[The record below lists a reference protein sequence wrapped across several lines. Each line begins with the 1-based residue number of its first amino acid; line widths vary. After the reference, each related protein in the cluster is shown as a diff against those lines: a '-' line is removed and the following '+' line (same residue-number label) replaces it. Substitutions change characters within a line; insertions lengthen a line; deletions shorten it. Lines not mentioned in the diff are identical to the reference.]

1 MKPTDLFVS
10 ALMLFGLAV
19 FLLGVVKLR
28 KGR

>member
-19 FLLGVVKLR
+19 FLLGAVKLR